1 MPNYLV
7 YYNYKNKGGNKMN
20 ILFWVC
26 LVFVC
31 GMMCHRF
38 VDCFNY
44 KMDSSNICQMVF
56 CGLEIIAF
64 AYVLKVISG

>member
-1 MPNYLV
+1 
-7 YYNYKNKGGNKMN
+7 MN

-44 KMDSSNICQMVF
+44 KIDSSNIYQMIF
-56 CGLEIIAF
+56 FFFLIIAF

>member
-1 MPNYLV
+1 
-7 YYNYKNKGGNKMN
+7 MN

-31 GMMCHRF
+31 GMICHRF

-44 KMDSSNICQMVF
+44 KMDSSNIYQMIF